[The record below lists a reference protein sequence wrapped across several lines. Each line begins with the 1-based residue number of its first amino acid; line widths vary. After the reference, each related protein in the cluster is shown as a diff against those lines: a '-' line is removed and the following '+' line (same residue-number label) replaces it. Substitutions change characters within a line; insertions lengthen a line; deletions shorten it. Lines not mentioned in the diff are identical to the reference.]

1 MHRTLGIRGHLSP
14 DARKDGLFGLD
25 FWFSPGIFVRNGA
38 AGGHKGG
45 VRAMNHAS
53 APLAGEI
60 TEPESRHLAPEEVL
74 ERIDSLSTGELRRLR
89 LIEQRRLAGTDFSP
103 GLLYQEALC
112 QAIVGERHCP
122 RDVSFVAFLAQSMRS
137 IASHRRKALSRQV
150 PTSRVDEPRNL
161 VDLPIAADQ
170 LDPEESLIERET
182 ADLVAEICKLLEGDD
197 EAQLTIIAIVD
208 GKKGKELRD
217 ELGIDQARFDYIM
230 KRIRRAVAKK
240 YPKGWPT

>member
-1 MHRTLGIRGHLSP
+1 
-14 DARKDGLFGLD
+14 
-25 FWFSPGIFVRNGA
+25 
-38 AGGHKGG
+38 
-45 VRAMNHAS
+45 MNHAS

-74 ERIDSLSTGELRRLR
+74 ERIDSLSTGGLRRLR

-170 LDPEESLIERET
+170 LDPEQTLIEREA
-182 ADLVAEICKLLEGDD
+182 ADLVADIYKLLEGDD
-197 EAQLTIIAIVD
+197 EAQLTIMAIVD